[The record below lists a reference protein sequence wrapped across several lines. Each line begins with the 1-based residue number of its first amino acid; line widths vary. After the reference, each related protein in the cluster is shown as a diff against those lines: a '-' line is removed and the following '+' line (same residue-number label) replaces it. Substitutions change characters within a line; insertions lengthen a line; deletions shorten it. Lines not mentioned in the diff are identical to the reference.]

1 MLTTS
6 PGTLA
11 KAINNNIISQRQRLR
26 LCLDVANGLSALHEC
41 GIIHS
46 DVKPQNILLFT
57 NEKLGLVA
65 KVADFGFSLVESGE
79 GGHLS
84 GRTPPWT
91 APEWREWIPIGRL
104 AKTDVYSFGLLVWA
118 VMTNCKDPFQD
129 TGLGAALDSDTIT
142 RLKGSDTKM
151 MQTISSRLQ
160 QCVLLGHISE
170 TDYTTAWNVLQCTT
184 RKDPQLRD
192 LTRAIE
198 FLNKAIP
205 ISDRNAQYAIFH
217 INLSTS

>member
-1 MLTTS
+1 
-6 PGTLA
+6 
-11 KAINNNIISQRQRLR
+11 
-26 LCLDVANGLSALHEC
+26 
-41 GIIHS
+41 
-46 DVKPQNILLFT
+46 
-57 NEKLGLVA
+57 
-65 KVADFGFSLVESGE
+65 
-79 GGHLS
+79 
-84 GRTPPWT
+84 
-91 APEWREWIPIGRL
+91 
-104 AKTDVYSFGLLVWA
+104 
-118 VMTNCKDPFQD
+118 MTNCKDPFQD